1 MLKNLVESDIEV
13 FFISEDDHCL
23 GHSEPMIMHWPK
35 QWVKDLLPV
44 WKLSVL
50 SVALAG
56 IAVNLPMP
64 VPNINGLDDC
74 FTTVSDLCQE
84 AVGTETETAQLLNDL
99 EVLYKDVVVKGNGS
113 ATAGVKLDETVRVAD
128 SPQSLAD
135 SLLESIRIN
144 LTRV

>member
-1 MLKNLVESDIEV
+1 M
-13 FFISEDDHCL
+13 
-23 GHSEPMIMHWPK
+23 
-35 QWVKDLLPV
+35 
-44 WKLSVL
+44 
-50 SVALAG
+50 ALAG

-64 VPNINGLDDC
+64 VPNINSLDDY
-74 FTTVSDLCQE
+74 FTTVADLCKE
-84 AVGTETETAQLLNDL
+84 AVGRETETAQLLNDL